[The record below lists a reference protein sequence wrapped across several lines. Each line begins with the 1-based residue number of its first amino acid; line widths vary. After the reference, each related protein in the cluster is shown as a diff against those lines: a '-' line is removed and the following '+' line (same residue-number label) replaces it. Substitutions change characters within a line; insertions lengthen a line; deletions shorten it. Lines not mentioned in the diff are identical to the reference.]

1 MKPFSRALITGASSG
16 LGREI
21 AVQLAK
27 SGTEVVLT
35 ARRGNLLEEVAA
47 EIQAGGGQAHTEVLD
62 VTDVERAQS
71 VVREWDSR
79 LGGFD
84 LVLANAGLGEAAHIR
99 ELKWEAI
106 DRVLQTNIRGAL
118 AILHAATAPMLERGT
133 GTLAGM
139 SSLAALRGMP
149 TSGAYSASKAALSTF
164 LETLRIDLRGSGVK
178 VVDIR
183 PGFVHTPMTAGA
195 DHPLPFVIDVER
207 GARYSIRGLERGQ
220 SLVAYP
226 WQTAWSLRALAMLPN
241 ALWDIVASRIA
252 RD

>member
-1 MKPFSRALITGASSG
+1 MEPFSRALITGASSG

-27 SGTEVVLT
+27 SGTEVVLM

-47 EIQAGGGQAHTEVLD
+47 EIRAGGGRAHTEVLD

-71 VVREWDSR
+71 AVREWDSR

-84 LVLANAGLGEAAHIR
+84 LVLANAGLGEAAHSR
-99 ELKWEAI
+99 ELEWAAI

-118 AILHAATAPMLERGT
+118 AILHAATGPMLERGT

-149 TSGAYSASKAALSTF
+149 ASGAYSASKAALSTY

-220 SLVAYP
+220 SVVAFP
-226 WQTAWSLRALAMLPN
+226 WKIAWSLGALALLPN
-241 ALWDIVASRIA
+241 SLWDFVASRIS